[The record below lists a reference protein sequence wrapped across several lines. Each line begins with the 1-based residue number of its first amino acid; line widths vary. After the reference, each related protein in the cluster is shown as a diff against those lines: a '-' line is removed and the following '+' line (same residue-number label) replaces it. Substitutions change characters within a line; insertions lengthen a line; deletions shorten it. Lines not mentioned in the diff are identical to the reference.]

1 MIVIDTNVLVS
12 GLLTPE
18 GVCARVV
25 DWALTEPERWL
36 VTFALLEEYRH
47 VLHRPQFK
55 FARTTVDELVWML
68 ACSALDDVTPLAV
81 KIKAADH
88 YDVMFYSVA
97 VRYGADALVT
107 GNRRHY
113 PREPEV
119 PVLSP
124 RQFAERAG
132 IFRKHK

>member
-25 DWALTEPERWL
+25 DWALTQPDRLL
-36 VTFALLEEYRH
+36 VTFAILEEYRH

-55 FARTTVDELVWML
+55 FEPATVDELIGML
-68 ACSALDDVTPLAV
+68 ACSALDDVAPLTL
-81 KIKAADH
+81 KDKAADR

-97 VRYGADALVT
+97 VCYGANALVT

-113 PREPEV
+113 PRKPEV

-124 RQFAERAG
+124 REFAEQAR
-132 IFRKHK
+132 I